1 MDSNALT
8 SFSDQVW
15 ETSIIPELIDYIRIP
30 AKSPDFDPDWC
41 EHGYLE
47 QAVTQFE
54 TWARGREIPG
64 MTLETVRLPG
74 RTPLLFFE
82 FPGASENTILLYGH
96 LDKQPEMTGWRE
108 GKGPWTP
115 VLENGRLYGRGAA
128 DDGYA
133 MFAALTA
140 IQGLKRQR
148 QPHARCIV
156 LIEACEESGS
166 PDLPFYIDDLADR
179 IGEPELVV
187 CLDSGCGNYEQLWNT
202 TSLRGLVGGVLQV
215 EVMEEGVHSGDA
227 GGVVPSSF
235 LVLRQLLDRLEH
247 NGEVLLPECHA
258 PIAEHRRQQAE
269 TAAGVLGEMLH
280 RRFPLAGGTRLL
292 SDDGAELILNRTWRP
307 ALSVTGAGGL
317 PPVENAG
324 NVMRPGTALK
334 LSMRL
339 PPTCSAAA
347 ATQRIR
353 RLLTEDTPYG
363 ARVSF
368 ENDWDCGGWEAPELA
383 PWLEQ
388 AIDEASNIHFGKPAM
403 HMGEGGTIPFMG
415 MLGEKFP
422 AAQFLVTGVLGPQA
436 NAHGPNEFL
445 HLPTAKKLT
454 CCVAEI
460 IARHYSQHHR

>member
-8 SFSDQVW
+8 RFSDQVW

-30 AKSPDFDPDWC
+30 AKSPDFDPDWR

-64 MTLETVRLPG
+64 MTMETVRLPG

-82 FPGASENTILLYGH
+82 FAGASENTILLYGH

-166 PDLPFYIDDLADR
+166 PDLPFYIDDLSDR

-202 TSLRGLVGGVLQV
+202 TSLRGLVGGVVRV

-317 PPVENAG
+317 PPVDSAG

-353 RLLTEDTPYG
+353 QLLTEDTPYG

-368 ENDWDCGGWEAPELA
+368 ESDWDCGGWEAPELA
-383 PWLEQ
+383 PWLEH
-388 AIDEASNIHFGKPAM
+388 AIDEASNIHFGRPAM

-445 HLPTAKKLT
+445 HLSTAKKLT

-460 IARHYSQHHR
+460 IARHYSQQHR